1 MGIFGLQE
9 IPTAPHARQRLGRKD
24 SWNKDGKRPW
34 LGKSLGSVTGVVG
47 RVSHLV
53 VMISNLF
60 L

>member
-1 MGIFGLQE
+1 M
-9 IPTAPHARQRLGRKD
+9 ASRARQRLGRKD